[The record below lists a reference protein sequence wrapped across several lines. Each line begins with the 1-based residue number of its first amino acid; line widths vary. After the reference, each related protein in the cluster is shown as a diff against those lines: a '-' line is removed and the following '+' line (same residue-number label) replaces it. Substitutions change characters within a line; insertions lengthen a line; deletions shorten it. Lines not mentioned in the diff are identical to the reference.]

1 MLLRIS
7 RVATHALR
15 HTKGFATLRNIP
27 IMTTP
32 RSQMSHEE
40 RTASEPRDSGF
51 HRAILSHIE
60 PINKSIRLLRL
71 NVFDRQRSVK
81 V

>member
-1 MLLRIS
+1 
-7 RVATHALR
+7 
-15 HTKGFATLRNIP
+15 
-27 IMTTP
+27 MTTP

-51 HRAILSHIE
+51 HQVILSHIE